1 MEKTAPN
8 YKYNPTKRI
17 FGFTSFFGE
26 YELPDKTYIVILLIA
41 FSQGVVGLSDLALSY
56 LYKDDLKLMPADVSR
71 INSMIIIPWII
82 KPVYGLI
89 SDTIP
94 IMGYRRK
101 SYLFLFGFLSM
112 FCWISMASYVKTT
125 GQAIFFLMIN
135 QTSSAFCNV
144 IGDALIVEMSRKQSH
159 GDQEAAAKNVSM
171 FFIVKSIGSLLTAL
185 ASGILLEYIDKRI
198 VFLITS
204 IFPLL
209 IIISSLLLDE
219 SKYASNSN
227 INAENEV
234 IIEKSVSSNKVYGT
248 INSIKD
254 NETITKSVPSF
265 SEQLTLFW
273 SFLKKE
279 QIYKPVIFIFLFMI
293 PPSYSDP
300 LFYFY
305 TNELQ
310 FSPTIMGRL
319 KLIYG
324 ISSLSGIWLYNAY
337 LKSVNFKKIMW
348 GTTILSM
355 FFNLLSI
362 CLVKRVNLYFGI
374 SDFWFCVAADSLA
387 TSLGEINMMP
397 ILVLACNICP
407 KNIEGTIYAFLVSV
421 VNCGVLFSN
430 QSGATFANVLGITD
444 SNFEHLVFL
453 IVISNL
459 SYLIPLPLLFLINE
473 EAYTKFQE
481 YDSSKDFGKIEED
494 EVEHINKQKLDE

>member
-171 FFIVKSIGSLLTAL
+171 FFIVKSIMKKARPN
-185 ASGILLEYIDKRI
+185 AMAEARM
-198 VFLITS
+198 
-204 IFPLL
+204 
-209 IIISSLLLDE
+209 IST
-219 SKYASNSN
+219 N
-227 INAENEV
+227 I
-234 IIEKSVSSNKVYGT
+234 Y
-248 INSIKD
+248 
-254 NETITKSVPSF
+254 
-265 SEQLTLFW
+265 
-273 SFLKKE
+273 
-279 QIYKPVIFIFLFMI
+279 
-293 PPSYSDP
+293 
-300 LFYFY
+300 
-305 TNELQ
+305 
-310 FSPTIMGRL
+310 
-319 KLIYG
+319 
-324 ISSLSGIWLYNAY
+324 
-337 LKSVNFKKIMW
+337 
-348 GTTILSM
+348 
-355 FFNLLSI
+355 
-362 CLVKRVNLYFGI
+362 
-374 SDFWFCVAADSLA
+374 
-387 TSLGEINMMP
+387 
-397 ILVLACNICP
+397 
-407 KNIEGTIYAFLVSV
+407 
-421 VNCGVLFSN
+421 
-430 QSGATFANVLGITD
+430 
-444 SNFEHLVFL
+444 
-453 IVISNL
+453 
-459 SYLIPLPLLFLINE
+459 PLLFNFNFI
-473 EAYTKFQE
+473 
-481 YDSSKDFGKIEED
+481 
-494 EVEHINKQKLDE
+494 